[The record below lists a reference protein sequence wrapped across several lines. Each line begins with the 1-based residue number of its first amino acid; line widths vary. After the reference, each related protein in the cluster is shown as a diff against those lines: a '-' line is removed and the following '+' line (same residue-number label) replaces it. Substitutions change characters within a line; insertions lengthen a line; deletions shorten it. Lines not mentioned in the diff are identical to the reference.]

1 MAHKNGEKKDE
12 LKKLYGD
19 GCFYLRGNIDKKIKG
34 KVIKTYKEYKKTV
47 RFKGKNIESQIT
59 FHHLRHKSEHGETT
73 VENGANLCLGVHRY
87 IHTLPREQEEIINNE
102 LRKFKYNID
111 VACLR
116 IQDNQIEIQDKSSID
131 FNKSDIIELDVYNQ
145 NEKYHS
151 VEQNYYTEKQE
162 MQRLVQKYVDR

>member
-1 MAHKNGEKKDE
+1 
-12 LKKLYGD
+12 
-19 GCFYLRGNIDKKIKG
+19 
-34 KVIKTYKEYKKTV
+34 
-47 RFKGKNIESQIT
+47 
-59 FHHLRHKSEHGETT
+59 
-73 VENGANLCLGVHRY
+73 LGVHRY